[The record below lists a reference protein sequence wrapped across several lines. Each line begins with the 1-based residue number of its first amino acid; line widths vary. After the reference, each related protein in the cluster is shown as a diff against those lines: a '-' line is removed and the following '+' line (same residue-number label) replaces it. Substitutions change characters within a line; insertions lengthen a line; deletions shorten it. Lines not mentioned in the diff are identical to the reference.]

1 MIKTT
6 HQGSKGFT
14 LIELLVV
21 IAIIAIL
28 AAILFPV
35 FARAREKARQ
45 TTCTS
50 NQRQISASI
59 LMWSQDHEE
68 TFPSA
73 TIWNDVRVD
82 AGALICPTLGK
93 STANGYAYNITLD
106 SKGLGD
112 VSDTSGMLL
121 TGDSTD
127 SNHMIYAGPD
137 VDYRHSSQAIVSY
150 TDGHVGTSKY
160 VPIMVQPQADALA
173 GLTPRTLTTTSPGTT
188 NSWWGTTA
196 DENTYI
202 KMRIISDATANP
214 ANATTV
220 SNYTNGDTQYNT
232 VSCDLATVKSGTP
245 TTWWAITLDL
255 SMYAG
260 NYDTIVGVRDT
271 AGKDIVNVCR
281 TWDYFMTPSSQSTY
295 THYLNVPQQL
305 GNGFTNFT
313 ACTVIGTPSQP
324 KGSNP
329 GPWYKLKFVGT
340 PNNKIY
346 YEYVDIKGTF
356 VGSSVSSTA
365 TSGATILAPKTFY
378 TFSSIGNGSRTIKAT
393 NIRYDYK

>member
-1 MIKTT
+1 MWQQKNKA
-6 HQGSKGFT
+6 SKGFT

-59 LMWSQDHEE
+59 LMYCQDHEE
-68 TFPSA
+68 VFPGTTVWRDIS
-73 TIWNDVRVD
+73 IDP
-82 AGALICPTLGK
+82 GALICPTIGKKTTNGYGYNNFLGGK
-93 STANGYAYNITLD
+93 SIGEVT
-106 SKGLGD
+106 
-112 VSDTSGMLL
+112 DTSGMLL

-127 SNHMIYAGPD
+127 TNNLIYVGPD

-150 TDGHVGTSKY
+150 TDGHVGSSKY
-160 VPIMVQPQADALA
+160 VPIMLQPAVDALA
-173 GLTPRTLTTTSPGTT
+173 GLTPRTLTTTPPVTA

-196 DENTYI
+196 DENTFI
-202 KMRIISDATANP
+202 KMRIINDATATP

-232 VSCDLATVKSGTP
+232 VCCDLATVKTGTP
-245 TTWWAITLDL
+245 TTWWAITMDL

-271 AGKDIVNVCR
+271 AAKDIINVSR

-313 ACTVIGTPSQP
+313 ACPVLGIASGP
-324 KGSNP
+324 KGNNP
-329 GPWYKLKFVGT
+329 GPWYKLKMVGIQGKT
-340 PNNKIY
+340 Y
-346 YEYVDIKGTF
+346 YEYVDIKGNF
-356 VGSSVSSTA
+356 VGSNTTSTA

-393 NIRYDYK
+393 NIRYDFQ